1 MCIRDRTGGGAV
13 SGSGKVLFGEAVD
26 LHGNRVVDAAG
37 KPVLYPRVGQLNGG
51 DSDLPIRLDREGIP
65 LYDETQL
72 IRQRDEDGNETGI
85 FKAYSTVREVV
96 VDGVIRKETVGYIE
110 TCRPLG
116 AGAYVLVEIQA
127 PEGYTKSR
135 PVAFEVYGDSA
146 VSYTHLDVYK
156 RQVFVPCG
164 RGAGEGGGG

>member
-1 MCIRDRTGGGAV
+1 MGQ
-13 SGSGKVLFGEAVD
+13 SNGSDG
-26 LHGNRVVDAAG
+26 
-37 KPVLYPRVGQLNGG
+37 
-51 DSDLPIRLDREGIP
+51 DLPIRLDREGIP

-127 PEGYTKSR
+127 PEGYAKSR
-135 PVAFEVYGDSA
+135 PVAFEVYGDSVHYYAEKWHSDGTTDGWERIPA
-146 VSYTHLDVYK
+146 VRYQYA
-156 RQVFVPCG
+156 VPVQEAANKFG
-164 RGAGEGGGG
+164 METVSRIEVEDYPSRVEI